1 VLVYLY
7 TTTTPVT
14 EEITMVYTLPA
25 QSVLVG
31 AQLDEGKVVYT
42 STLYLGDQVEVVL
55 AVRRYDGAVRA
66 KSYQWGEEVE
76 VFA

>member
-1 VLVYLY
+1 
-7 TTTTPVT
+7 
-14 EEITMVYTLPA
+14 MVHTLPA

-31 AQLDEGKVVYT
+31 AQLDDGEVVHT
-42 STLYLGDQVEVVL
+42 STLYLGDQVGVVL
-55 AVRRYDGAVRA
+55 AVRRYDGSVRA